1 MLTALTAHERDGGH
15 AATRLAALARSAI
28 APYARRIVDP
38 PRLKFLSR
46 DIPTVSS
53 RSPVYVRMA
62 AVTVRAATLAISP
75 SSRRRYKQ
83 YARSRFG
90 MVSTTWSVRHRRE
103 ERGVQPLR
111 PDGEALG
118 VAARA
123 EIPALAREREQVF
136 VPAGVTADA
145 GEAVLQDPTG
155 EELVGHLRDD
165 EPPGA
170 VLPSEAFVLDR
181 LVPPLSQGRQ
191 RLRETSESSGAYSA
205 T

>member
-1 MLTALTAHERDGGH
+1 MRLQTRDDADRQVALTRQRADGRRDRAGGDAGDLAEQAAPVQAIGAPPLRDGEH
-15 AATRLAALARSAI
+15 DL
-28 APYARRIVDP
+28 
-38 PRLKFLSR
+38 
-46 DIPTVSS
+46 
-53 RSPVYVRMA
+53 
-62 AVTVRAATLAISP
+62 TVRH
-75 SSRRRYKQ
+75 
-83 YARSRFG
+83 G
-90 MVSTTWSVRHRRE
+90 RE
-103 ERGVQPLR
+103 EGGVQPLR
-111 PDGEALG
+111 PDREALG

-170 VLPSEAFVLDR
+170 VLPSEAFVIDR

-191 RLRETSESSGAYSA
+191 RLRETSESFGAYSA